1 MATEADKLNVES
13 IIQRL
18 LEGVSKE
25 SSYSTYQV
33 YEGVNIRLSK
43 TFFDSC

>member
-18 LEGVSKE
+18 LEGVCVCLPSGGLFLALPVAV
-25 SSYSTYQV
+25 TAGVV
-33 YEGVNIRLSK
+33 YL
-43 TFFDSC
+43 

>member
-18 LEGVSKE
+18 LEGVCACLPSGAGGLFLALPVAV
-25 SSYSTYQV
+25 TAGVV
-33 YEGVNIRLSK
+33 YL
-43 TFFDSC
+43 